1 MKILAASLLVVLVLT
16 GTASAQNATP
26 DDRPTLYIGQ
36 DETTGDAIMSIGP
49 ARNNDTTSSDT
60 DTLIISPEIILP
72 PKNHHRH
79 RLRDNNHPKKNGS
92 RDFRNGPVDPQ
103 RPGIRQ

>member
-1 MKILAASLLVVLVLT
+1 MKILVASLLAVLILT
-16 GTASAQNATP
+16 GTALSQNATP

-36 DETTGDAIMSIGP
+36 DETTGDEIMSIGP

-60 DTLIISPEIILP
+60 DPLIIRPEIILP

-79 RLRDNNHPKKNGS
+79 RLRGDNHPKKNGS
-92 RDFRNGPVDPQ
+92 RDFRNGPADPQ